1 MRQQQRLRERERELE
16 QLPWVRELLRALG
29 FPYLQTIPDHLELL
43 LLLLLRQG
51 LLVRQALLVRLLQ
64 GLLHRRNQEPQSP
77 GSMRN
82 HASIDRWRFSKHHR
96 RRCASCGFPG
106 RQPKMPAQKRQLQLR
121 SCSN

>member
-29 FPYLQTIPDHLELL
+29 FPYLQTIPDRLE

-64 GLLHRRNQEPQSP
+64 GLLHRRNQEPQ
-77 GSMRN
+77 
-82 HASIDRWRFSKHHR
+82 
-96 RRCASCGFPG
+96 
-106 RQPKMPAQKRQLQLR
+106 
-121 SCSN
+121 